1 MDHNAIMWQLEASQ
15 IGIKARRGG
24 QKAAMKWIIPDDTN
38 QHQELCSPVFFNL
51 AKKWR
56 IHLKKQEVLLEYNQW
71 LEEVVAF
78 MRFIVELQNGEQQV
92 FLDNFRVVLK
102 EGECVSFT
110 LKSRPVK
117 AIIVVLELAEP
128 EKFKSRSV

>member
-78 MRFIVELQNGEQQV
+78 MRDRTVLLAVRFISGQPTIRDLLEEQ
-92 FLDNFRVVLK
+92 D
-102 EGECVSFT
+102 VS
-110 LKSRPVK
+110 V
-117 AIIVVLELAEP
+117 
-128 EKFKSRSV
+128 